1 MKLSNIHLLAIV
13 LLSVFVGSWSILGIK
28 EAYENLEKPRHVHE
42 DYMCSVVPKKV
53 PRDVQMKHYAEV
65 NSIEAAKK
73 QHFNDCK
80 TAECRN
86 KRAQL
91 AATAANS
98 PPKMTITPEELSC
111 MEKLAD
117 TPRKKE
123 LYDNEV
129 KMMKFL
135 LGPES
140 GASAAEKIDYV
151 KRMRTSFSKHG
162 CHPPKG
168 GEVASKAGS
177 NYAPT
182 DPNYK
187 CLRLN
192 SLQHNSMNEERV
204 GMNSL
209 ERRRRLP
216 CNQIPS
222 GTEDDY
228 ILKTKIVPPV
238 CPKCPECPS
247 LEFLYK
253 QLQKKK
259 KEEDKE
265 EIEDDL
271 DKNKIEGSSNAAMRR
286 EKRRRTSGEANPPA
300 NRNGKR
306 PNETAFAAQSAQ
318 PIARLN
324 SFAAFR

>member
-1 MKLSNIHLLAIV
+1 
-13 LLSVFVGSWSILGIK
+13 
-28 EAYENLEKPRHVHE
+28 
-42 DYMCSVVPKKV
+42 
-53 PRDVQMKHYAEV
+53 
-65 NSIEAAKK
+65 
-73 QHFNDCK
+73 
-80 TAECRN
+80 
-86 KRAQL
+86 
-91 AATAANS
+91 
-98 PPKMTITPEELSC
+98 
-111 MEKLAD
+111 
-117 TPRKKE
+117 
-123 LYDNEV
+123 
-129 KMMKFL
+129 
-135 LGPES
+135 
-140 GASAAEKIDYV
+140 
-151 KRMRTSFSKHG
+151 
-162 CHPPKG
+162 
-168 GEVASKAGS
+168 
-177 NYAPT
+177 
-182 DPNYK
+182 
-187 CLRLN
+187 
-192 SLQHNSMNEERV
+192 MNEERV

-265 EIEDDL
+265 EIEDDF